1 MKKSADGAHAVPQGG
16 RKPGEGMP
24 KTAAR
29 LGGAAIL
36 SRLLGL
42 ARDLGMAWL
51 MGAGPAADALVA
63 AMRLPHALR
72 RLLGEGSLSMSLT
85 AMLATEARTPDSQRA
100 LVGALARRFFAG
112 LGLAVA
118 AGLCAAPLLAR
129 LLVPNLPGATRAETA
144 RLLLWCLPYVL
155 TSGMAALYMAAW
167 HAQGR
172 FFLPAVSPILFNMVM
187 IAATAA
193 AAWLSLPA
201 ATMLAAGFLCGG
213 LVQWLVL
220 SLPYAAR
227 ARLRPKGDGGLDGK
241 PALGETCRE
250 RARACL
256 RRLPA
261 GLAGA
266 AAPQLVMLLA
276 MAMASRMGAG
286 HVAAL
291 YYAERLL
298 ELPIGIVGACIG
310 MAGLP
315 ALSRLAAEGDVA
327 GLCVRTEEGLRWA
340 LLLALP
346 AAAGLWAVGEP
357 LVGAL
362 FGHGNFD
369 GGAVGLAWL
378 ALAGY
383 LPALPACAAGRVLLA
398 ACNALGGQ
406 RDTAV
411 STLFA
416 VAATAAFWLAGAVPP
431 LAASLG
437 LWAQAAWLRFCLGRR
452 LAARD
457 AGLPRMGRVLAE
469 QALAAG
475 LAAGAARLCIV
486 FFPPALCGTWP
497 ALAAAIPAAVGVWLC
512 FLYAVGN
519 ADIRGLLSKSGK
531 SVG

>member
-1 MKKSADGAHAVPQGG
+1 MKKTADGVGG
-16 RKPGEGMP
+16 RSGGGRLPDEGMP
-24 KTAAR
+24 KTAAK

-42 ARDLGMAWL
+42 VRDLGMAWL

-72 RLLGEGSLSMSLT
+72 RLLGEGSLSMTLT
-85 AMLATEARTPDSQRA
+85 AMLAREARTPDLRRA
-100 LVGALARRFFAG
+100 LVGVLARRFFLV
-112 LGLAVA
+112 LGLAVV
-118 AGLCAAPLLAR
+118 AGLFAAPLLAR
-129 LLVPNLPGATRAETA
+129 LLVPDLPEATRAETA

-167 HAQGR
+167 HAQGH
-172 FFLPAVSPILFNMVM
+172 FALPAISPIIFNIVM

-193 AAWLSLPA
+193 AAWFSLPA
-201 ATMLAAGFLCGG
+201 ATMLAAGFLGG
-213 LVQWLVL
+213 GFVQWLVL
-220 SLPYAAR
+220 SLPYAVSAQWQT
-227 ARLRPKGDGGLDGK
+227 KVGSGLDGK
-241 PALGETCRE
+241 PALGETCHE
-250 RARACL
+250 SARACL

-276 MAMASRMGAG
+276 MAMASCMGAG

-315 ALSRLAAEGDVA
+315 ALSRLAAEGDVT
-327 GLCVRTEEGLRWA
+327 GLCVRTDEGVRLA

-357 LVGAL
+357 LVAAL

-369 GGAVGLAWL
+369 GGAIGLSWR

-411 STLFA
+411 SAFFA
-416 VAATAAFWLAGAVPP
+416 VAATVVFWLAGAEPP

-437 LWAQAAWLRFCLGRR
+437 LWAQTAWLRFRLGRR
-452 LAARD
+452 LAVRD
-457 AGLPRMGRVLAE
+457 ARLPRLGRVLAE

-475 LAAGAARLCIV
+475 LAAGAARVCIV
-486 FFPPALCGTWP
+486 LFPPALCGTWS
-497 ALAAAIPAAVGVWLC
+497 ALTVAIAAAVIVWLC
-512 FLYAVGN
+512 FLYMVGN
-519 ADIRGLLSKSGK
+519 AEIRGLLSQSGK
-531 SVG
+531 SDG